1 MFKLRCNNKII
12 KEYNS
17 LLEAKLGTLLTLK
30 KTPSLKLIE
39 VLDNDDEVIFQKE
52 VKEPTQ
58 EQIEVGVDTVIRNL
72 ITRFYDDITE
82 VESAK
87 VSLEDKGVDATTF
100 DIFEEIVDDLHLH
113 IGSLESCLSDN
124 IE

>member
-1 MFKLRCNNKII
+1 MYKLRCNNEII
-12 KEYNS
+12 KEHNT
-17 LLEAKLGTLLTLK
+17 LLEAKLDTLLTLK

-39 VLDNDDEVIFQKE
+39 VLDNDDEIVFQKE

-87 VSLEDKGVDATTF
+87 VSLEDKGVDASTF

>member
-1 MFKLRCNNKII
+1 MYKLRCNNTII
-12 KEYNS
+12 SEHNS
-17 LLEAKLGTLLTLK
+17 LLEAKMDTLLTLK
-30 KTPSLKLIE
+30 RNPELKLIE
-39 VLDNDDEVIFQKE
+39 VLNEDNEIVYQKE
-52 VKEPTQ
+52 EQPTQ

-87 VSLEDKGVDATTF
+87 ITLQDEIDDLSML
-100 DIFEEIVDDLHLH
+100 DIFEEIVDDIHLH

-124 IE
+124 DN